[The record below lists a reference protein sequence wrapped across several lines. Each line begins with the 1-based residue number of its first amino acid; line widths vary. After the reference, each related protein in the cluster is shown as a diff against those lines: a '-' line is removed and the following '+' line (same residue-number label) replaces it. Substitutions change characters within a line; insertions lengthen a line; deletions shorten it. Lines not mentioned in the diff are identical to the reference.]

1 LLIAVLGAAQQ
12 GRHSRGILAELANSI
27 SRRGP
32 YRHSAEE
39 LMPLRGDLRV
49 AIPVV
54 AASLATLTWPNAH
67 RLFGGSAVSGYA
79 LTSRAWETILA
90 TP

>member
-12 GRHSRGILAELANSI
+12 GRHRRGILAELANSI
-27 SRRGP
+27 SRREP
-32 YRHSAEE
+32 
-39 LMPLRGDLRV
+39 
-49 AIPVV
+49 
-54 AASLATLTWPNAH
+54 
-67 RLFGGSAVSGYA
+67 FGGSAVSGYA